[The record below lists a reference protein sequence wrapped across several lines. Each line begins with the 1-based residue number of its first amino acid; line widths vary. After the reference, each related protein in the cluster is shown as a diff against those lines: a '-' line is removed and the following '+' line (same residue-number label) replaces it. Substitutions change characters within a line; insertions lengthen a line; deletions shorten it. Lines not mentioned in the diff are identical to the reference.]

1 MHGNASHTTN
11 EYKPMQCNARQQRQ
25 SKIQTIKHSN
35 YLDNTEDLDDM
46 ILTRK
51 EFPGRDFV
59 ETAFDE

>member
-1 MHGNASHTTN
+1 
-11 EYKPMQCNARQQRQ
+11 MQCNARQQRQ
-25 SKIQTIKHSN
+25 SKIQTIKHAN

-51 EFPGRDFV
+51 DFPGRDFV